1 MNLFRVLAELE
12 RARRTA
18 FERWLRETCTR
29 GVTVVLF
36 GSRVRGTHHALSD
49 FDVAVITDGGDYRV
63 ERAEFG
69 EVFHVPV
76 ERLGEVLNL
85 SVVIL
90 DIALDGKV
98 LCGDAAR
105 FEALR
110 DAALRYIEERG
121 LVKTD
126 SGWLPAGQGKA

>member
-1 MNLFRVLAELE
+1 ME
-12 RARRTA
+12 RARRAA

-36 GSRVRGTHHALSD
+36 GSRARGTHHALSD

-76 ERLGEVLNL
+76 ERLEEVLNL